1 VLALAPVADLGRGYD
16 LGLDGGAVDRLLGGG
31 PGEVP
36 ERYAAVDPA
45 RLLPLPVPVVVVHGT
60 LDDRVP
66 VGIGRDYVAADR
78 QAGGRARL
86 VELPDVE
93 HFGLIDPLSPAWPAV
108 LAALDELNQPPGVAA
123 GPGVA
128 GTA

>member
-1 VLALAPVADLGRGYD
+1 VLALAPVADLGRGYH

-31 PGEVP
+31 PDEVP
-36 ERYAAVDPA
+36 GRYASVDPI

-66 VGIGRDYVAADR
+66 VGIARDYVAATR
-78 QAGGRARL
+78 AAGGRARL
-86 VELPDVE
+86 VELPAVE
-93 HFGLIDPLSPAWPAV
+93 HFGVIDPRSPAWPAV
-108 LAALDELNQPPGVAA
+108 LSALDELAQRPGVAP